1 MSATLHPGTL
11 IVASATPDP
20 PFEFSEN
27 GVATGFD
34 MQLMQ
39 AICGQM
45 ALILQLVRFTG
56 ANFND
61 IFNSWKRAP
70 AMLSSRERPSPQSV
84 RQSSSSR
91 NHTWNSIRELL
102 SIACSR
108 RASPRLRGCA
118 A

>member
-1 MSATLHPGTL
+1 MTATLHPGTL

-39 AICGQM
+39 AIFGHM
-45 ALILQLVRFTG
+45 GLILQLVRFTG

-61 IFNSWKRAP
+61 IFDYLEKEP
-70 AMLSSRERPSPQSV
+70 AMRSSREGPSLQSV
-84 RQSSSSR
+84 RRSCPSR

-108 RASPRLRGCA
+108 RASPRLRGCTA
-118 A
+118 